1 MVWCGHH
8 GRTEGGWAR
17 HFPRPE
23 DDWFDQTISWSYMKF
38 KEALNIH
45 TTSWNWPWLH
55 RGGRRVEGGSRG
67 RHSSAANTRVQGEMF
82 FSASVSLR
90 SVPMYMSY
98 YHYMTTWWEG
108 GWDNCKTS
116 FANNLRGE
124 SDGRLEAILSILGKL
139 KHSKTARTRNF
150 VSSKQGFQSRLIAIQ
165 FFVVVDLNHNL
176 FDRIALR
183 ISPFSSLLG
192 S

>member
-1 MVWCGHH
+1 MKPQRWKMVWCGHH

-38 KEALNIH
+38 EEALNIY
-45 TTSWNWPWLH
+45 TQ
-55 RGGRRVEGGSRG
+55 VETGLDCIGEAEGWREEAEVAIL
-67 RHSSAANTRVQGEMF
+67 RLKIQGLNVKCF
-82 FSASVSLR
+82 FSYSVSVRLV
-90 SVPMYMSY
+90 SIYMSY

-108 GWDNCKTS
+108 GWDNRKTS

-150 VSSKQGFQSRLIAIQ
+150 VSSKQGFQSRLT
-165 FFVVVDLNHNL
+165 VYHYL
-176 FDRIALR
+176 
-183 ISPFSSLLG
+183 
-192 S
+192 